1 MDSDTS
7 PLSGADQASSDED
20 LDDLSFKLPT
30 EKPKKIIKKKKTKKQ
45 MLSKKEVR
53 NRFFTFTQCI
63 AS

>member
-53 NRFFTFTQCI
+53 NPFFIFIQYI
-63 AS
+63 AG